1 MSRRCR
7 IKGVL
12 LVSALLAFSA
22 VSALAKDRLIIGQSQ
37 FPDNFNP
44 NINAMAAKTYI
55 LSMARRPITVYDQ
68 DWNLVC
74 MLCTELPSLAKG
86 TARLEKTADGK
97 PGIAVTY
104 TLRKDAR
111 WGDGTPITTKD
122 VLFTWEV
129 GRHKLSGVSEADVF
143 RRVARID
150 AANDKTFTLHLDKR
164 ACNFA
169 DITEFGLLPAHIE
182 RKNFSNPV
190 EYQRRSAY
198 ETDTTNRG
206 LWNGPYR
213 VAQVVPGSHVV
224 LTQNRFWWGKKP
236 RFTEIIVKT
245 ISDTSAMTASLLARG
260 IDYIAGE
267 VGLTLDQ
274 AIAFEKRHGSRFRFV
289 YKPALVYEHIDL
301 NRKNPILADR
311 RVRRAL
317 MYAIDREA
325 ISKQIFGGH
334 QKVAHSNISPLDK
347 VYDANAPKYAH
358 DPDKARSLLA
368 AAGWGTLRGGVRYNA
383 RNERLRLQIMTTA
396 GNKTRELIQQILQSN
411 WRDVGVEVQIR
422 NEPARVFFG
431 DTVRRRKFPSLAMYA
446 FLAAPRAVPRT
457 QLHSSEIPNAANN
470 WAGSNFPGFNN
481 PEMDRAIEG
490 AETDC
495 APDRNQAHWN
505 RLQALY
511 AEELPA
517 LPLYFRA
524 EPHIMPTWLKGVR
537 PTGHQ
542 YASTLWIED
551 WYDSR

>member
-1 MSRRCR
+1 MFNLYRFRSS
-7 IKGVL
+7 L
-12 LVSALLAFSA
+12 LALVLLAFAA
-22 VSALAKDRLIIGQSQ
+22 VSASAKDRLTIGQSQ

-68 DWNLVC
+68 DWNLIC
-74 MLCTELPSLAKG
+74 LLCTDLPSLAKG

-97 PGIAVTY
+97 PGIAATY

-111 WGDGTPITTKD
+111 WGDGTPITTRD
-122 VLFTWEV
+122 VVFTWEV
-129 GRHKLSGVSEADVF
+129 GRHKLSGVGDANIF
-143 RRVARID
+143 RRVVRID
-150 AANDKTFTLHLDKR
+150 AADDKTFTLHLGTR

-182 RKNFSNPV
+182 REKFSDPV

-213 VAQVVPGSHVV
+213 IAEVVPGSHVV
-224 LTQNRFWWGKKP
+224 LAQNRFWWGEKP

-245 ISDTSAMTASLLARG
+245 ISDTSAMTASLLAGG

-274 AIAFEKRHGSRFRFV
+274 AIAFEKRHGDRFRFV

-301 NRKNPILADR
+301 NQDNPILADR

-317 MYAIDREA
+317 LYAIDREA
-325 ISKQIFGGH
+325 ISEQIFGGH
-334 QKVAHSNISPLDK
+334 QMVAHSNINPLDK
-347 VYDANAPKYAH
+347 IHDTNTPKYAH
-358 DPDKARSLLA
+358 DPEKARSLLTE
-368 AAGWGTLRGGVRYNA
+368 AGWGTLRGGIRYNV

-396 GNKTRELIQQILQSN
+396 GNKTRELIQQVLQSN
-411 WRDVGVEVQIR
+411 WRAVGVEVSIR

-446 FLAAPRAVPRT
+446 FLSAPRTVPRS

-470 WAGSNFPGFNN
+470 WAGSNYPGFSN

-495 APDRNQAHWN
+495 APDRNQTHWN
-505 RLQALY
+505 RIQALY

-542 YASTLWIED
+542 YASTLWIEE
-551 WYDSR
+551 WYDGR